1 MPGVWDVWTI
11 NSRTKKY
18 RKFSCENFYQ
28 FFPQHLNVSKKNPS
42 NKLHALLSEKIRQ
55 QKQFFNS
62 TWCITK
68 LLGKKSDRST
78 SGFPETFQPFNSCHA
93 VWLKVLGYYHFQ
105 RFDQTDWVTES
116 YLAATLFLWGN
127 LRSQIDRFNEQ
138 TCSHASIQSSW
149 TTQPQVRTFPATAGA
164 LSALLCWKNLQA
176 ETG

>member
-1 MPGVWDVWTI
+1 MWELGPV
-11 NSRTKKY
+11 
-18 RKFSCENFYQ
+18 
-28 FFPQHLNVSKKNPS
+28 FFPSIWTFQKKILQINFMFCS
-42 NKLHALLSEKIRQ
+42 RIF
-55 QKQFFNS
+55 FFNS

-78 SGFPETFQPFNSCHA
+78 SGFPEIFQPFNSCHA

-164 LSALLCWKNLQA
+164 LSAVLCWKNLQA